1 MQISLNWLKRYVDLN
16 QNPQEISKALTSLGF
31 EVESLSV
38 RGEGLQNVVVGEVR
52 ADRVDV
58 LGVHGA
64 GYGNPPE
71 TELGSVPGYDYASW
85 IGLLAPAKTPPTV
98 IHRLNHEIV
107 RVLALSDVKAEF
119 NNVGIEP
126 VGSTPAQLAATM
138 KSEMERV
145 GKTLKAAGI
154 RAE

>member
-1 MQISLNWLKRYVDLN
+1 M
-16 QNPQEISKALTSLGF
+16 
-31 EVESLSV
+31 
-38 RGEGLQNVVVGEVR
+38 
-52 ADRVDV
+52 
-58 LGVHGA
+58 
-64 GYGNPPE
+64 
-71 TELGSVPGYDYASW
+71 PGYESVAHFA
-85 IGLLAPAKTPPTV
+85 LLAPAKTPPTV